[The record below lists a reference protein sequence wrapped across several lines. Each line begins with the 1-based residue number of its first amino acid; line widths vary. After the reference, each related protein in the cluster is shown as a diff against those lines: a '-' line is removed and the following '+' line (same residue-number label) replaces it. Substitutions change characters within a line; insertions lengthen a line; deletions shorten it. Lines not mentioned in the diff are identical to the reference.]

1 MLLLR
6 RARLPVALIPRE
18 TAPDSTDALEPVL
31 LCDILIDGERISEV
45 VPAGRG
51 ATHADGATTVDLDGA
66 LVFPS
71 LVDAHVHLD
80 KAFTWTRAPNRSGTF
95 GEAAG
100 VMARDRLN
108 WTEDDLRR
116 RADFA
121 LRCAW
126 SRGTRVMRTHV
137 DSQGPAAEASHAVM
151 AEMRENWRG
160 RIELQTVPGRREAD
174 YTGTE
179 GEALADLAIR
189 HGACALGG
197 MVTMAGDLNGRLDR
211 LVAIAR
217 DRGVGLDLHVDES
230 GDPEARVLQA
240 VAEAVERNAFAL
252 PVVCGHA
259 CSLSVQPPERQRR
272 TIELVRAARIGV
284 VSLPLCNLYLQ
295 DRRNSGFPRTPYW
308 RGLTLLGDL
317 LAAGVPMAC
326 ASDNVRDA
334 YHAYGD
340 FDMLEVYVQSVRLAH
355 LDDQLSDSVRL
366 VTASAADLV
375 GRPACGRIAPGAPA
389 RLVIFAA
396 RSFNELLSR
405 PTTARR
411 CVDAE
416 NVHSPQV
423 PEFSELDGG

>member
-6 RARLPVALIPRE
+6 RARLPAALIPRE
-18 TAPDSTDALEPVL
+18 VAPASTDPLEPTL
-31 LCDILIDGERISEV
+31 LCDLLIDGERISEV
-45 VPAGRG
+45 VPPGRG
-51 ATHADGATTVDLDGA
+51 AAYAGAATTVDLDGA
-66 LVFPS
+66 MVFPS

-80 KAFTWTRAPNRSGTF
+80 KAFTWTRAPNRGGTF
-95 GEAAG
+95 AEAAE

-108 WTEDDLRR
+108 WTPEDLRR

-121 LRCAW
+121 LRSAW
-126 SRGTRVMRTHV
+126 ARGTRVMRTHV
-137 DSQGPAAEASHAVM
+137 DSHGPGAEASHAAM
-151 AEMRENWRG
+151 AELRERWRG

-174 YTGTE
+174 YTGRE
-179 GEALADLAIR
+179 GEAVADLAIR

-197 MVTMAGDLNGRLDR
+197 MVTMASDLDGRLDR
-211 LVAIAR
+211 LLAIAR
-217 DRGVGLDLHVDES
+217 DRGVGLDLHVDEN
-230 GDPEARVLQA
+230 GDPEAQVLHA
-240 VAEAVERNAFAL
+240 VAEAVDRNAFIL

-272 TIELVRAARIGV
+272 TIERVRATRIGI

-295 DRRNSGFPRTPYW
+295 DRRGSGFPRTPYW
-308 RGLTLLGDL
+308 RGLTLLTDF
-317 LAAGVPMAC
+317 LAAGVPVAC

-355 LDDQLSDSVRL
+355 LDGHLAESVRL

-375 GRPACGRIAPGAPA
+375 GRSAYGRIGPGAPA

-405 PTTARR
+405 PTEPRR

-416 NVHSPQV
+416 KIHSPQV
-423 PEFSELDGG
+423 PDFSELDGG